1 VSDARASG
9 APVAGARSVPLSAP
23 DIGPRE
29 EEYVVQALRSG
40 VLGLGPFVR
49 RFEEAFA
56 AFCGTRRAC
65 AVSSGTAGLHLAVRL
80 AGVGPGDEVITTPIS
95 FVASANS
102 VLFERG
108 TPVFADVDP
117 VTFNIDPSALE
128 AAITPRTKALL
139 PVHIFGYSCPMEQIN
154 AIAERHGLAVIEDA
168 AEAVGTVGA
177 GRRVGGSGNPAAFAF
192 YPNKQMT
199 TGEGG
204 MVTTDDEAT
213 YAALKSLSNQGRS
226 DTGDWLEHDRL
237 GFNYRMDELSGA
249 VGLAQ
254 VERLDEILAAR
265 ARVAATYGELLR
277 DVDGVILPAEPPAGD

>member
-1 VSDARASG
+1 
-9 APVAGARSVPLSAP
+9 
-23 DIGPRE
+23 
-29 EEYVVQALRSG
+29 
-40 VLGLGPFVR
+40 
-49 RFEEAFA
+49 
-56 AFCGTRRAC
+56 
-65 AVSSGTAGLHLAVRL
+65 
-80 AGVGPGDEVITTPIS
+80 
-95 FVASANS
+95 
-102 VLFERG
+102 
-108 TPVFADVDP
+108 
-117 VTFNIDPSALE
+117 
-128 AAITPRTKALL
+128 
-139 PVHIFGYSCPMEQIN
+139 
-154 AIAERHGLAVIEDA
+154 
-168 AEAVGTVGA
+168 
-177 GRRVGGSGNPAAFAF
+177 VGGSGNPAAFAF